1 MKTLYLIRHAK
12 SGWSEPDTSDFERT
26 ISKKGKKDINT
37 MGSYLSLTG
46 VSPQL
51 ILSSCALR
59 AQQTTDILAEKISY
73 SGEKHYLQELY
84 HTGLEEI
91 KEIISIQDEKIES
104 MFIIGHNPQLHEL
117 ANTLITE
124 HISKFP
130 SLGII
135 AIDFEIDSWE
145 EIYTVK
151 GSIDFFIFPKQFK
164 YYMPKQIRATL
175 NKD

>member
-12 SGWSEPDTSDFERT
+12 SGWSEPNTSDFERT

-37 MGSYLSLTG
+37 MGSYLSLID
-46 VSPQL
+46 VKPQL

-59 AQQTTDILAEKISY
+59 AQQTADLLAKKISF
-73 SGEKHYLQELY
+73 SGKKHYLKELY
-84 HTGLEEI
+84 LTSLEDVQ
-91 KEIISIQDEKIES
+91 EIISIQEKSIES

-135 AIDFEIDSWE
+135 AIDFEIDSWS
-145 EIYTVK
+145 EIANVK
-151 GSIDFFIFPKQFK
+151 GSVDFFIFPKQFK
-164 YYMPKQIRATL
+164 YYMPKQIRVKL
-175 NKD
+175 SS